1 MRYSC
6 WLFDSVKYAALRV
19 TTTSLMK
26 LGAAVVEL
34 VLLDQ
39 RPVVGVVDE
48 RLAGTPAGDEEPV
61 VPPVVLDA
69 DRRADAIELPP
80 RSWSRETVRGPT
92 AGGSLPA

>member
-6 WLFDSVKYAALRV
+6 WLFESVKYAVARDDD
-19 TTTSLMK
+19 
-26 LGAAVVEL
+26 VVDEARRRRREL

-39 RPVVGVVDE
+39 RPVLGVVDE

-61 VPPVVLDA
+61 VPRVVLDA